1 MDIRL
6 DALPSDP
13 AALQAI
19 VRAQAAALLSRDTL
33 IDRLKA
39 QLAALKRARF
49 GASSEKL
56 DRAIAQL
63 ELALEDG
70 EATLAEAATGPSAT
84 PSVTSA
90 VTTERPARQLPPP
103 HLPRE
108 VVRHEPAP
116 VCPDCGG
123 RSLRKR
129 GEDVTEVLEYVPASF
144 RVIRHVRPRYACG
157 DCDAPVQ
164 APTPSLP
171 IERGKPGPG
180 LVAHV
185 LCAKYCDHLP
195 LYRQSDIYAREG
207 VEIARSTMAD
217 WVGRASA
224 LMAPLI
230 DALRA
235 HVFAGDRLHGDDTP
249 VPVLDP
255 GRGRT
260 REGRLWVYVRDG
272 RPAGDAETPPA
283 ACYLYSPDRKG
294 AHPRAHLKD
303 FAGVL
308 HADGFAG
315 FNDIYR
321 ARRPDGAAR
330 VLEAACWAHVR
341 RKFFDLATAGPAPIA
356 EDALARIAELYAV
369 EARIRGAPPD
379 ERRRARAAEASPKV
393 EALKL
398 RIEADLARVPAKGAV
413 AQAIRYALSRW
424 PALSRYLDDGRI
436 EIDNNAAE
444 RAIRP
449 VALGRKN
456 WLFAGSD
463 QGGHRAAGILS
474 LVETAKLNGLDPE
487 RYLRDVLTRIA
498 DHPIKRIGELLP
510 WNIPATA

>member
-19 VRAQAAALLSRDTL
+19 IHAQAAALRTRDTL
-33 IDRLKA
+33 IDRLRA

-56 DRAIAQL
+56 DRAIEQL
-63 ELALEDG
+63 ELMLEDG
-70 EATLAEAATGPSAT
+70 EATLAEAAPTGPSPEPAET
-84 PSVTSA
+84 PD
-90 VTTERPARQLPPP
+90 RPARQAPPP

-108 VVRHEPAP
+108 EVRHEPAP

-144 RVIRHVRPRYACG
+144 RVIRHVRPRYACC
-157 DCDAPVQ
+157 DCDTPVQ

-207 VEIARSTMAD
+207 VEIARSTLAD

-230 DALRA
+230 EALRA
-235 HVFAGDRLHGDDTP
+235 HIFAGDRLHGDDTP

-260 REGRLWVYVRDG
+260 GK
-272 RPAGDAETPPA
+272 AG
-283 ACYLYSPDRKG
+283 SG
-294 AHPRAHLKD
+294 SMS
-303 FAGVL
+303 
-308 HADGFAG
+308 
-315 FNDIYR
+315 
-321 ARRPDGAAR
+321 
-330 VLEAACWAHVR
+330 
-341 RKFFDLATAGPAPIA
+341 ATAGPPTT
-356 EDALARIAELYAV
+356 
-369 EARIRGAPPD
+369 
-379 ERRRARAAEASPKV
+379 RRRPPPATSTAPTARA
-393 EALKL
+393 
-398 RIEADLARVPAKGAV
+398 R
-413 AQAIRYALSRW
+413 
-424 PALSRYLDDGRI
+424 
-436 EIDNNAAE
+436 
-444 RAIRP
+444 
-449 VALGRKN
+449 
-456 WLFAGSD
+456 
-463 QGGHRAAGILS
+463 
-474 LVETAKLNGLDPE
+474 
-487 RYLRDVLTRIA
+487 TRGCI
-498 DHPIKRIGELLP
+498 
-510 WNIPATA
+510 

>member
-19 VRAQAAALLSRDTL
+19 IHAQAAALRTRDTL
-33 IDRLKA
+33 IDRLRA

-56 DRAIAQL
+56 DRAIEQL
-63 ELALEDG
+63 ELMLEDG
-70 EATLAEAATGPSAT
+70 EATLAEAAPTGPSPEPAET
-84 PSVTSA
+84 PD
-90 VTTERPARQLPPP
+90 RPARQAPPP

-108 VVRHEPAP
+108 EVRHEPAP

-144 RVIRHVRPRYACG
+144 RVIRHVRPRYACC
-157 DCDAPVQ
+157 DCDTPVQ

-195 LYRQSDIYAREG
+195 LYRQSDIYAREE

-230 DALRA
+230 EALRA
-235 HVFAGDRLHGDDTP
+235 HVFAGDRLHGDETP

-260 REGRLWVYVRDG
+260 KEGRLWVYVRDG
-272 RPAGDAETPPA
+272 RPAGDTKTPAA
-283 ACYLYSPDRKG
+283 ACYRYSPDRKG
-294 AHPRAHLKD
+294 MHPQAHLKD

-321 ARRPDGAAR
+321 GRAPDGAVR

-341 RKFFDLATAGPAPIA
+341 RKFFDLAAAGPAPIA
-356 EDALARIAELYAV
+356 EEALKRIAELYAV
-369 EARIRGAPPD
+369 EARIRGAPP
-379 ERRRARAAEASPKV
+379 EQRRRVRASQAAPKL
-393 EALKL
+393 EALRAWL
-398 RIEADLARVPAKGAV
+398 EAQLARVPAKSAT

-424 PALSRYLDDGRI
+424 AALCRYLDDGRI

-463 QGGHRAAGILS
+463 QGGERAAGILS
-474 LVETAKLNGLDPE
+474 LVESSKLSGLDPE

-498 DHPIKRIGELLP
+498 DHPINRIGDLLP
-510 WNIPATA
+510 WNIAATA

>member
-19 VRAQAAALLSRDTL
+19 IRAQASALRSRDTL
-33 IDRLKA
+33 IDRLRA

-56 DRAIAQL
+56 DRAIEQL
-63 ELALEDG
+63 ELMLEDG
-70 EATLAEAATGPSAT
+70 EATLAETPTGPSTEPAAT
-84 PSVTSA
+84 PDH
-90 VTTERPARQLPPP
+90 PIRQAPPP

-108 VVRHEPAP
+108 EVRHEPAP

-123 RSLRKR
+123 RTLRKR
-129 GEDVTEVLEYVPASF
+129 GEDITEVLEYVPASF
-144 RVIRHVRPRYACG
+144 RVIRHVRPRYACC

-217 WVGRASA
+217 WVGRAAA

-230 DALRA
+230 GALRA

-260 REGRLWVYVRDG
+260 RQGRLWVYVRDG
-272 RPAGDAETPPA
+272 RPAGDVKTPPA

-294 AHPRAHLKD
+294 AHPQTHLKD

-315 FNDIYR
+315 FNDIFR
-321 ARRPDGAAR
+321 ARGPDGAAR

-341 RKFFDLATAGPAPIA
+341 RKFFDLAAAGPAPIA
-356 EDALARIAELYAV
+356 EEALKRIAELYAV
-369 EARIRGAPPD
+369 EARIRGAPPE
-379 ERRRARAAEASPKV
+379 ERHRVRASQAAPRVDALRAWFEAQ
-393 EALKL
+393 
-398 RIEADLARVPAKGAV
+398 LARVPAKSAT

-424 PALSRYLDDGRI
+424 AALCRYLNDGRI
-436 EIDNNAAE
+436 EIDNNTAE

-463 QGGHRAAGILS
+463 QGGERAAGILS
-474 LVETAKLNGLDPE
+474 LLETAKLNGLDPE

-498 DHPIKRIGELLP
+498 DHPINRIGDLLP
-510 WNIPATA
+510 WNIAATA

>member
-19 VRAQAAALLSRDTL
+19 IHAQAAALQSRDTL
-33 IDRLKA
+33 IDRLRV

-49 GASSEKL
+49 GTSSEKL
-56 DRAIAQL
+56 DRAIGQL
-63 ELALEDG
+63 ELMLEDG
-70 EATLAEAATGPSAT
+70 EATLAESAPPSMT
-84 PSVTSA
+84 VVPEEPSV
-90 VTTERPARQLPPP
+90 RPARQVPPP

-108 VVRHEPAP
+108 EVRHEPTP
-116 VCPDCGG
+116 ICPDCGG
-123 RSLRKR
+123 ARLRKR

-144 RVIRHVRPRYACG
+144 RVIRHVRPRYACCE
-157 DCDAPVQ
+157 CDAPVQ
-164 APTPSLP
+164 APTPGLP

-224 LMAPLI
+224 LMAPLV

-272 RPAGDAETPPA
+272 RPAGDTMAPPA
-283 ACYLYSPDRKG
+283 ACYLYSPDRRG
-294 AHPRAHLKD
+294 AHPQAHLKD

-321 ARRPDGAAR
+321 ARGPGVAAR
-330 VLEAACWAHVR
+330 VIEAACWAHVR
-341 RKFFDLATAGPAPIA
+341 RKFFDLAAAGPAPIA
-356 EDALARIAELYAV
+356 EEALRRIAELYAV
-369 EARIRGAPPD
+369 EACVRSKRAPPARTSA
-379 ERRRARAAEASPKV
+379 RRAEAS
-393 EALKL
+393 L
-398 RIEADLARVPAKGAV
+398 RPGRSPEPVTAEGKGGRAFP
-413 AQAIRYALSRW
+413 SR
-424 PALSRYLDDGRI
+424 
-436 EIDNNAAE
+436 
-444 RAIRP
+444 
-449 VALGRKN
+449 
-456 WLFAGSD
+456 
-463 QGGHRAAGILS
+463 
-474 LVETAKLNGLDPE
+474 
-487 RYLRDVLTRIA
+487 
-498 DHPIKRIGELLP
+498 
-510 WNIPATA
+510 

>member
-1 MDIRL
+1 MDVRL
-6 DALPSDP
+6 DALPSNP

-19 VRAQAAALLSRDTL
+19 IRAQASALRSRDTL
-33 IDRLKA
+33 IDRLRA

-49 GASSEKL
+49 GAASEKL
-56 DRAIAQL
+56 DRVIEQL
-63 ELALEDG
+63 ELALEEG
-70 EATLAEAATGPSAT
+70 EATLAETAPARATAAPGEPSA
-84 PSVTSA
+84 
-90 VTTERPARQLPPP
+90 RPARQAPPP

-108 VVRHEPAP
+108 EVRHEPEAI
-116 VCPDCGG
+116 CPDCGG
-123 RSLRKR
+123 HKLRKR
-129 GEDVTEVLEYVPASF
+129 DEDVTEVLEYVPASF
-144 RVIRHVRPRYACG
+144 RVIGHVRPRYACC

-207 VEIARSTMAD
+207 VEIARSTLAD

-230 DALRA
+230 EALRA

-272 RPAGDAETPPA
+272 RPAGDATPPA

-294 AHPRAHLKD
+294 AHPQAHLQD

-321 ARRPDGAAR
+321 ARGPDGAAR
-330 VLEAACWAHVR
+330 VLEAACWAHAR
-341 RKFFDLATAGPAPIA
+341 RKFFDLAAAGPAPIA
-356 EDALARIAELYAV
+356 EEALRRIAELYAV

-379 ERRRARAAEASPKV
+379 ERRRVRTAEAIPRV
-393 EALKL
+393 DALKAWL
-398 RIEADLARVPAKGAV
+398 EAQLARVPAKSAT

-424 PALSRYLDDGRI
+424 AALCPYLNDGRI

-463 QGGHRAAGILS
+463 QGGTRAAGILS

-487 RYLRDVLTRIA
+487 GYLRNVLSRIA
-498 DHPIKRIGELLP
+498 DHPINRISDLLP
-510 WNIPATA
+510 WNIAATA

>member
-70 EATLAEAATGPSAT
+70 EATLAEAAPVASSTTPTARSGPD
-84 PSVTSA
+84 
-90 VTTERPARQLPPP
+90 RPARQVPPP
-103 HLPRE
+103 HLPRVE
-108 VVRHEPAP
+108 VRHEPDP

-217 WVGRASA
+217 WVGRTSA

-235 HVFAGDRLHGDDTP
+235 DVFSADRLHGDDTP

-272 RPAGDAETPPA
+272 RPAGDTETPPA

-294 AHPRAHLKD
+294 AHPRAHLQD

-321 ARRPDGAAR
+321 ARGPDGTPR
-330 VLEAACWAHVR
+330 VFEAACWAHVR
-341 RKFFDLATAGPAPIA
+341 RKFFDLARDGRSTM
-356 EDALARIAELYAV
+356 
-369 EARIRGAPPD
+369 
-379 ERRRARAAEASPKV
+379 AAEAVARATVRAVLAARSLTLANGLVLPCHADISP
-393 EALKL
+393 
-398 RIEADLARVPAKGAV
+398 
-413 AQAIRYALSRW
+413 
-424 PALSRYLDDGRI
+424 
-436 EIDNNAAE
+436 
-444 RAIRP
+444 
-449 VALGRKN
+449 
-456 WLFAGSD
+456 AGS
-463 QGGHRAAGILS
+463 
-474 LVETAKLNGLDPE
+474 
-487 RYLRDVLTRIA
+487 
-498 DHPIKRIGELLP
+498 
-510 WNIPATA
+510 

>member
-70 EATLAEAATGPSAT
+70 EATLAEAAPVASSTTPTARSGPD
-84 PSVTSA
+84 
-90 VTTERPARQLPPP
+90 RPARQVPPP
-103 HLPRE
+103 HLPRVE
-108 VVRHEPAP
+108 VRHEPDP

-217 WVGRASA
+217 WVGRTSA

-235 HVFAGDRLHGDDTP
+235 DVFSADRLHGDDTP

-272 RPAGDAETPPA
+272 RPAGDTETPPA

-294 AHPRAHLKD
+294 AHPRAHLQD

-321 ARRPDGAAR
+321 ARGPDGTPR
-330 VLEAACWAHVR
+330 VFEAACWAHVR
-341 RKFFDLATAGPAPIA
+341 RKFFDLAAAGPAPIA
-356 EDALARIAELYAV
+356 EDVLARIAELYAV
-369 EARIRGAPPD
+369 EARIRGMPPD
-379 ERRRARAAEASPKV
+379 DRRRARAAEAAPKV
-393 EALKL
+393 EALKARL
-398 RIEADLARVPAKGAV
+398 EADLARVPAKGAV
-413 AQAIRYALSRW
+413 AQAIRYALTRW
-424 PALSRYLDDGRI
+424 LALCRYLGDGRI

-463 QGGHRAAGILS
+463 AGGHRAAGILS
-474 LVETAKLNGLDPE
+474 LIETAKLSSLDPE

-498 DHPIKRIGELLP
+498 DHPINRISELLP
-510 WNIPATA
+510 WNIEATA

>member
-19 VRAQAAALLSRDTL
+19 IRAQASALRSRDTL
-33 IDRLKA
+33 IDRLRA

-56 DRAIAQL
+56 ERAIEQL
-63 ELALEDG
+63 ELMLEDG
-70 EATLAEAATGPSAT
+70 EATLAEAAPTGSPAEPAAT
-84 PSVTSA
+84 PD
-90 VTTERPARQLPPP
+90 RPARQAPPP

-108 VVRHEPAP
+108 EVRHEPAP

-123 RSLRKR
+123 GKLRKR

-144 RVIRHVRPRYACG
+144 RVIRHVRPRYACC

-164 APTPSLP
+164 APTPGLP

-230 DALRA
+230 EALRA

-260 REGRLWVYVRDG
+260 RQGRLWVYVRDG
-272 RPAGDAETPPA
+272 RPAGDAKTPPA

-294 AHPRAHLKD
+294 AHP
-303 FAGVL
+303 AGASEGL
-308 HADGFAG
+308 
-315 FNDIYR
+315 
-321 ARRPDGAAR
+321 
-330 VLEAACWAHVR
+330 
-341 RKFFDLATAGPAPIA
+341 
-356 EDALARIAELYAV
+356 
-369 EARIRGAPPD
+369 
-379 ERRRARAAEASPKV
+379 RRRAARRR
-393 EALKL
+393 L
-398 RIEADLARVPAKGAV
+398 RRLQRHLSRPRSGRRRTGARGRLLGPCPPQVLRPRRRRPGADRRRG
-413 AQAIRYALSRW
+413 AQAHRRALRRRGSHPRR
-424 PALSRYLDDGRI
+424 PARRTSP
-436 EIDNNAAE
+436 
-444 RAIRP
+444 RP
-449 VALGRKN
+449 R
-456 WLFAGSD
+456 
-463 QGGHRAAGILS
+463 QPR
-474 LVETAKLNGLDPE
+474 P
-487 RYLRDVLTRIA
+487 
-498 DHPIKRIGELLP
+498 LP
-510 WNIPATA
+510 RSMR

>member
-19 VRAQAAALLSRDTL
+19 VRAQAVALLSRDTL

-70 EATLAEAATGPSAT
+70 EATLAETASVVTPAVRSA
-84 PSVTSA
+84 PD
-90 VTTERPARQLPPP
+90 RPARQVPPP
-103 HLPRE
+103 HLPRVE
-108 VVRHEPAP
+108 VRHEPDPA
-116 VCPDCGG
+116 CPDCGG

-272 RPAGDAETPPA
+272 RPAGDAKAPPA
-283 ACYLYSPDRKG
+283 ACYLDSPDRKG
-294 AHPRAHLKD
+294 AHPRAHLQD

-321 ARRPDGAAR
+321 ARGLDGTPR

-341 RKFFDLATAGPAPIA
+341 RKFFDLAAAGPAPIA
-356 EDALARIAELYAV
+356 EAALTRIAELYAV
-369 EARIRGAPPD
+369 EARIRGMPPD
-379 ERRRARAAEASPKV
+379 DRHRVRAAEAAPKV
-393 EALKL
+393 EALKVRL
-398 RIEADLARVPAKGAV
+398 EADLARVPAKGAV
-413 AQAIRYALSRW
+413 AQAIRYALTRW
-424 PALSRYLDDGRI
+424 PALCRYLDDGRI

-474 LVETAKLNGLDPE
+474 LVETAKLSGLDPE

-498 DHPIKRIGELLP
+498 DHPINRIGELLP
-510 WNIPATA
+510 WNIAATT